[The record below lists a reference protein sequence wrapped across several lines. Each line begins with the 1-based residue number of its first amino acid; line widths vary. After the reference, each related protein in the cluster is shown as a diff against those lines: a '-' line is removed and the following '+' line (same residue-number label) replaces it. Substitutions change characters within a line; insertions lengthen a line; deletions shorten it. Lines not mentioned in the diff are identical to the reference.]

1 MQTFQSPN
9 TGPLGYIYDGKVNY
23 LHQPAARQLAF
34 DISKLNT
41 LPKVGIIYNY
51 ANASDIPAKAL
62 IADGYQ
68 GIVSAGVG
76 NGNLYHTVFD
86 TLATAASHGVA
97 VVRSSRVPS
106 GSTTEGAEI
115 DDAKYGFVA
124 AGALNPQKARVLLQ
138 LALTQTQNH
147 KKFKTIPHILIL

>member
-1 MQTFQSPN
+1 MQMHRT
-9 TGPLGYIYDGKVNY
+9 YRK
-23 LHQPAARQLAF
+23 
-34 DISKLNT
+34 
-41 LPKVGIIYNY
+41 GIDCRWL
-51 ANASDIPAKAL
+51 SGDC
-62 IADGYQ
+62 Q
-68 GIVSAGVG
+68 CWRG

-138 LALTQTQNH
+138 LALTQTQKPQEIQKLFH
-147 KKFKTIPHILIL
+147 TY

>member
-1 MQTFQSPN
+1 M
-9 TGPLGYIYDGKVNY
+9 
-23 LHQPAARQLAF
+23 
-34 DISKLNT
+34 
-41 LPKVGIIYNY
+41 
-51 ANASDIPAKAL
+51 
-62 IADGYQ
+62 
-68 GIVSAGVG
+68 G

-86 TLATAASHGVA
+86 TLATAASQGVA

-147 KKFKTIPHILIL
+147 KKFKSYSTHIDTVSLLRRRRSSQNFRQTFIATPLLILQFIRSRTIDRMVLVISEGNTLWIILTKTWL